1 MKKYTVI
8 GLIQSLIVIL
18 FSIAIF
24 FMFKIEKIILNPIPY
39 SLGLAI
45 PIIILDSIILIYLFK
60 KYEHENENTEIANS

>member
-8 GLIQSLIVIL
+8 GLVQLLIVML

-24 FMFKIEKIILNPIPY
+24 FMFKVEKIILNPIPY
-39 SLGLAI
+39 ALGLAI

-60 KYEHENENTEIANS
+60 KYEDENEDTEIANS